1 MARGHVGVDLL
12 HHLVRLVVSLSAPV
26 GHLGTW
32 TWTYRR
38 LLLRQGAVRAWW
50 RKRRFQAR
58 SADSLSENI
67 PYREREREKPPAR
80 AALTCRSLGD
90 RARTLAIHNK
100 TRHRTCESG
109 GATLTSWYPRRAGRR
124 TGQIIAQRIASASA
138 ITGHAPAFRSPA
150 LNARSPTSFFSA
162 ATSSFALTSAGVL
175 SGIATMFYGAKDQR
189 RRKQGM
195 LIDAEG

>member
-1 MARGHVGVDLL
+1 MDVPPSFAEAGSRP
-12 HHLVRLVVSLSAPV
+12 RLVAKAPISSQIC
-26 GHLGTW
+26 
-32 TWTYRR
+32 R
-38 LLLRQGAVRAWW
+38 LIF
-50 RKRRFQAR
+50 RKHPVQ
-58 SADSLSENI
+58 
-67 PYREREREKPPAR
+67 REREKKTPAR

-124 TGQIIAQRIASASA
+124 TGQIVAQRIASASA